1 MEYCRA
7 DTPDSFENRNN
18 THFFWTYV
26 SLKHKT
32 LISGYYGKNTKHRIR
47 CFWELWLLSQKVHIN
62 LFIKVKNVGGEG
74 QSSPKKHP
82 TIMHVDCKQQ
92 NTRKCLYMMMKIK
105 NDEGA
110 NCNAICFFKL
120 GNIFTPKADFF
131 EKTTFEKSLVWLVLS
146 LSLWRHILLHAWH
159 SNGLARVRNSCWGG

>member
-1 MEYCRA
+1 M
-7 DTPDSFENRNN
+7 
-18 THFFWTYV
+18 
-26 SLKHKT
+26 
-32 LISGYYGKNTKHRIR
+32 
-47 CFWELWLLSQKVHIN
+47 HIN

-120 GNIFTPKADFF
+120 GNIFTPIADFL

-146 LSLWRHILLHAWH
+146 LSLTSYPSACLTLKWIGEGKEQLL
-159 SNGLARVRNSCWGG
+159 GGIG